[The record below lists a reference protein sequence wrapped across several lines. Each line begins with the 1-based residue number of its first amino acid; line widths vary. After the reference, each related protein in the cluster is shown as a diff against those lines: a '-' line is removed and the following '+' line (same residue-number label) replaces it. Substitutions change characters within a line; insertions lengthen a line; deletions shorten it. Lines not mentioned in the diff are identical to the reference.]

1 MLLKSTVMSME
12 DYKTFSRPA
21 VMDSLH
27 RVLKFYGLESSAD
40 IYYNEDNDFTPLVG
54 SFKRDQVRTNTFTD
68 GIWRNKIFII
78 PEWEESQHNSGYSN
92 QRREMTERPVW
103 MTDDEQPF
111 MIYPSL
117 SGLKVTVGVVAGFN
131 SSKSADQ
138 FRRRI
143 NRLQSNQVVAMN
155 FSASGHLV
163 VNPAII
169 DLLTNVHAL
178 YKKNDPTTPDFPE
191 WFQKYRKVPF
201 TAASDASGKNKLLV
215 VPIVMNELGIYFT
228 EPTVKKS
235 RNAATVGMYEVE
247 FGYYFYWKQ
256 FDGWELEYPLN
267 VYQDEIDPIWI
278 PRPDEQYTK
287 SFDVR
292 VNPEMAFA
300 KALTDTRHLNAPY
313 YLRLPN
319 HDPWK
324 MPGLWW
330 VQPVIQARLAVDN
343 VERQELCNIFQIPGW
358 KWSDLAKRYILRRRT
373 EAFRQFNTPF
383 LVTVWS
389 NDIRVYP
396 EHLEM
401 DENGGVWLLRAPEMR
416 NTYRIVVTVDYAVRD
431 YTGSFW
437 TDLAHNPDDEEILP
451 TLFPGFDWANLDKP
465 WADKEV
471 EIRKGIDKGR
481 GIAGP
486 DFNGYMMRLGL
497 HAHVLLEKE

>member
-1 MLLKSTVMSME
+1 
-12 DYKTFSRPA
+12 
-21 VMDSLH
+21 
-27 RVLKFYGLESSAD
+27 
-40 IYYNEDNDFTPLVG
+40 
-54 SFKRDQVRTNTFTD
+54 
-68 GIWRNKIFII
+68 
-78 PEWEESQHNSGYSN
+78 
-92 QRREMTERPVW
+92 
-103 MTDDEQPF
+103 
-111 MIYPSL
+111 
-117 SGLKVTVGVVAGFN
+117 
-131 SSKSADQ
+131 
-138 FRRRI
+138 
-143 NRLQSNQVVAMN
+143 
-155 FSASGHLV
+155 
-163 VNPAII
+163 
-169 DLLTNVHAL
+169 VHAL